1 MLVGVEEVMETVGE
15 CGCFDGAAAAAAAAA
30 ATEVWFAKGDIAR
43 AMPMEDRGR
52 ELAVV
57 VVVRSLETALTGL
70 TASKVLESS
79 ISVNADAARDNSRA
93 WNSGACEESCFCAHK
108 QSCVAA

>member
-1 MLVGVEEVMETVGE
+1 MMLVGVEEVMETVGE

-30 ATEVWFAKGDIAR
+30 EVWFAKGDRAR

-57 VVVRSLETALTGL
+57 IVERSLQTALTGL

-79 ISVNADAARDNSRA
+79 TSVNADAERDNSRA
-93 WNSGACEESCFCAHK
+93 WNSSACEESCLCDHK